1 MRCVIVDDEVL
12 AQKVLKRHVERSNFL
27 KLVGVYG
34 NIPELEKGLEKQ
46 EVDLIF
52 LDVMLPEV
60 TGIEFLRTIKDIP
73 QVILVSSKKDFAL
86 EAFEHDVTDYLL
98 KPIDYERFHKAAK
111 KAQTI
116 HQTFESD
123 PTKKNEFFVK
133 INQELVKI
141 YLDEIMFVEAYGDY
155 VKVHGENG
163 KYVFLSTMKSL
174 EAQLPADEFLRIHKS
189 FIVRID
195 KITKVD
201 PSTVFLEDKQ
211 IPVSRTYKEN
221 LKNKLNLLKN

>member
-116 HQTFESD
+116 YQTFESD